1 MMSLPESFLKLIESY
16 NAPQLAG
23 LSGALLAEPSVAV
36 RVNHLKGGSE
46 PAGCEAVPWC
56 ADGFYLPG
64 RIGFTFDPAWH
75 QGLYY
80 VQDASS
86 MIVAH
91 VVRSLTADGKAV
103 RLLDA
108 CAAPGGKTTAALS
121 VLPEGSAVVA
131 NEYVAARCAVLR
143 ENLAK
148 WGYGEVA
155 VAQGDT
161 AAFRKAPGAFD
172 IIIADVPCS
181 GEGMMRKDAEAVEQ
195 WSPALVRQCAAR
207 QREIVDNLWEALAP
221 GGYLVYSTC
230 TFNRD
235 ENECM
240 VAYLTDRHGA
250 ENVAVPVDPSWGIA
264 PGIDTTNDCMR
275 FIPGLIRGEGLFM
288 AVVRKPVTAVAVGSK
303 PDRKGKSKGKKK
315 APAADVPDAVRQ
327 WLNCQA
333 EWSIEGDTVL
343 AHPADVADA
352 GLPWRA
358 SLPVATVKGRDFIPT
373 QQLAMSRRL
382 NAAAF
387 PAVEVDSATAIAY
400 LGCRAVALAP
410 DVPRGIVLLTHRR
423 HPLGF
428 VKNLGNR
435 ANNLY
440 PKAWRILA
448 SDAVERRTSLAT
460 NVFKIAK
467 S

>member
-36 RVNHLKGGSE
+36 RVNRLKGGSE
-46 PAGCEAVPWC
+46 PAGCDAVPWC

-161 AAFRKAPGAFD
+161 AVFRKAPGAFD

-181 GEGMMRKDAEAVEQ
+181 GEGMMRKEEEARRQ
-195 WSPALVRQCAAR
+195 WSPGLVADCAAL
-207 QREIVDNLWEALAP
+207 QREIAANGARALRE
-221 GGYLVYSTC
+221 GGLMLYSTC
-230 TFNRD
+230 TFNAE
-235 ENECM
+235 ENEHNVEWICAELGFE
-240 VAYLTDRHGA
+240 VVDVPADPVWGLRSHGPGWHFYPHLTG
-250 ENVAVPVDPSWGIA
+250 S
-264 PGIDTTNDCMR
+264 
-275 FIPGLIRGEGLFM
+275 EGLYVCLLRKVATAHRARM
-288 AVVRKPVTAVAVGSK
+288 PKKLPKPVRADLAWCDTGGRVLYEHDDQLFAISEEYLPHMQAIGRQVLQPGTPIAAA
-303 PDRKGKSKGKKK
+303 GKRGWE
-315 APAADVPDAVRQ
+315 PTHAAAMSQLFRRGAFTEVE
-327 WLNCQA
+327 LNEEQA
-333 EWSIEGDTVL
+333 LRYL
-343 AHPADVADA
+343 ARRTD
-352 GLPWRA
+352 GLPE
-358 SLPVATVKGRDFIPT
+358 T
-373 QQLAMSRRL
+373 
-382 NAAAF
+382 
-387 PAVEVDSATAIAY
+387 SA
-400 LGCRAVALAP
+400 
-410 DVPRGIVLLTHRR
+410 RGYVLTTYHDM
-423 HPLGF
+423 PLGWL
-428 VKNLGNR
+428 KALGNR
-435 ANNLY
+435 YNNLY
-440 PKAWRILA
+440 PQNWRI
-448 SDAVERRTSLAT
+448 RQ
-460 NVFKIAK
+460 NVP
-467 S
+467 